1 MDFIEYLHGTS
12 VIGQPNNLTERFNW
26 VFWSM
31 IFFNLVAF
39 AYVKMRHPGYIQV
52 LFRTGFYNRQL
63 YQNMSEDLKLSS
75 FGSNIL
81 MLSYQFTLAL
91 LLYGF
96 VKVQDPT
103 FAFILLGVLIFM
115 TTIKFF
121 IMRSVSVISQVQ
133 QGISEHRLNH
143 FVYGQIAAL
152 ILTPVMASVEFL
164 QADIQFITYQV
175 LAILVVLLI
184 LTREFQS
191 FVRAF
196 KQRIPIFYI
205 ILYLCTLELIP
216 LIVLIR
222 VLVR

>member
-1 MDFIEYLHGTS
+1 MDFIEYLQGTS
-12 VIGQPNNLTERFNW
+12 VIGQQNPLKESFNW

-39 AYVKMRHPGYIQV
+39 AYVKMRHPGYIPV

-75 FGSNIL
+75 FASYLL
-81 MLSYQFTLAL
+81 MLAYQFTLAL
-91 LLYGF
+91 MLYVF
-96 VKVQDPT
+96 IKIQNPT
-103 FAFILLGVLIFM
+103 FVFILLGALILM
-115 TTIKFF
+115 NTIKFLF
-121 IMRSVSVISQVQ
+121 MRFVAVISQVQ
-133 QGISEHRLNH
+133 QGVSEHRLNH
-143 FVYGQIAAL
+143 FVYGQIATFM
-152 ILTPVMASVEFL
+152 LTPIMASVEFL
-164 QADIQFITYQV
+164 QADVQFITYQI
-175 LAILVVLLI
+175 LAIVVILLI

-191 FVRAF
+191 FVRAA
-196 KQRIPIFYI
+196 KQRVPIFYI